1 MRPFSNH
8 IIMLIVHFISWQ
20 EKFPLVETDE
30 ESTWLFHEIG
40 RCYLELKE
48 YEEAKMYGE
57 KSQTAAEKA
66 QDDNWQMNASVLVA
80 QAQGKPYFVK
90 HNILKIAHV

>member
-1 MRPFSNH
+1 
-8 IIMLIVHFISWQ
+8 MLIVLFISWQ
-20 EKFPLVETDE
+20 EKFPLVETNE

-40 RCYLELKE
+40 RYLELKE
-48 YEEAKMYGE
+48 YEEAKMYRE
-57 KSQTAAEKA
+57 KSRTAAEKA

-90 HNILKIAHV
+90 HNISKIAHV